1 MKTLHLLAFTFNYF
15 TTKFCVH
22 ILCPPDIATSPET
35 NRIQSIPSRP
45 PTAALNPSEKR
56 KEKISGAPPWADRLE
71 TFTTER
77 LSVAEGLEF
86 GLNTLICTI
95 DK

>member
-1 MKTLHLLAFTFNYF
+1 MKALHLLAFTSNYF

-45 PTAALNPSEKR
+45 PTAALTPCEKR
-56 KEKISGAPPWADRLE
+56 KEKKKFWRPTMGGPARNLYNGKTVSCRRA
-71 TFTTER
+71 
-77 LSVAEGLEF
+77 
-86 GLNTLICTI
+86 
-95 DK
+95 